1 MAGKIILQ
9 DMTCSRRIVFADKYQ
24 KCVGGGKS
32 EKKIAEGCW
41 QMGSQG
47 SEDKKELIRFTIFC
61 ILVCAIWCGFYA
73 VRTAPEMPDTDCFY
87 HLNRVHDLYE
97 GGGWY
102 HATFSRSNAPYG
114 ETLHWTRPFDCLLL
128 AGALPAT
135 AFVDFRTAL
144 FWWAVIISPVL
155 LVIMLLT
162 MLWAARP
169 LLSRQ
174 GPFLVGILL
183 FFQTAVMAYCQPGRD
198 DQHSLSILLFA
209 ALFGFGLRFVSGPS
223 SRLLCCAA
231 GVLGGLSIWAVMDS
245 ILVVFAIAAI
255 LGLLWIWENG
265 DFARKST
272 YYSIWLFVAVGI
284 SLLAER
290 PLNNL
295 AAKEFDRLSIFHWSA
310 CGFLAAFW
318 IIVGLISRF
327 SEFFGRRSTRL
338 IFAAAGAG
346 LTVICVLLLFPEISH
361 SVALSFLFPRFFGGQ
376 VCDVNPRVMEIWYE
390 KISELQHM
398 FSKGAPIGMSVQFAG
413 TALVSAGFLA
423 YLLWSRGCR
432 NKRGWGYVLVLSLI
446 YIPLSIYRIRWTP
459 YAQILLM
466 LPMAEMMDR
475 ALKTIE
481 GQKRGAMRVLKNVSV
496 VTAFSATFFVLGLA
510 AEWAAGNNQTKE
522 QDKKVSIVKI
532 CRYLNEGGK
541 WRGRSV
547 RILTDTNW
555 GPEMLYRTR
564 HETIGSPNQR
574 NWRGILDTYD
584 IMKAGNDDAAH
595 ELINNR
601 GIELIL
607 LCFNSP
613 EFGDSSKSAGET
625 KFYQRLF
632 RDECP
637 NWLKAVELPAEL
649 SASFK
654 LFEVTRCGEG
664 SD

>member
-1 MAGKIILQ
+1 
-9 DMTCSRRIVFADKYQ
+9 
-24 KCVGGGKS
+24 
-32 EKKIAEGCW
+32 
-41 QMGSQG
+41 MGSHG

-61 ILVCAIWCGFYA
+61 ILVGIIWCAFYV
-73 VRTAPEMPDTDCFY
+73 VRRAPELADPDCFFR
-87 HLNRVHDLYE
+87 LNRVTNLYE
-97 GGGWY
+97 GDGWY
-102 HATFSRSNAPYG
+102 QTINFRSNAPYG
-114 ETLHWTRPFDCLLL
+114 ETLHWTRPFDVLLL

-135 AFVDFRTAL
+135 VFVDFGTAL
-144 FWWAVIISPVL
+144 FWWGAIISPVL
-155 LVIMLLT
+155 LVTLLLT
-162 MLWAARP
+162 MLWAAKP

-183 FFQTAVMAYCQPGRD
+183 FSQTVVISYCQPGRG
-198 DQHSLSILLFA
+198 DQHSFSFLLFA
-209 ALFGFGLRFVSGPS
+209 VLFGFGLRLVSGPAN
-223 SRLLCCAA
+223 RWLCCAA
-231 GVLGGLSIWAVMDS
+231 GVVGGLSIWTGMDL
-245 ILVVFAIAAI
+245 ILVVFAIAVI

-265 DFARKST
+265 DFSRKSA

-284 SLLAER
+284 GLLAER
-290 PLNNL
+290 PWNNL
-295 AAKEFDRLSIFHWSA
+295 AAKEFDRISIVHWSM
-310 CGFLAAFW
+310 CGFLAGFW

-327 SEFFGRRSTRL
+327 SEVFGRRTVRL
-338 IFAAAGAG
+338 MFAAAGAG
-346 LTVICVLLLFPEISH
+346 LTVICVLLLFPKISQ

-376 VCDVNPRVMEIWYE
+376 VSDVNPRVIEIWYE
-390 KISELQHM
+390 HVGELQHM
-398 FSKGAPIGMSVQFAG
+398 FSRGAPITISVQFAG
-413 TALVSAGFLA
+413 TALVGIGILV
-423 YLLWSRGCR
+423 YLLWSRHCR
-432 NKRGWGYVLVLSLI
+432 NKRGWGYVLILLLI

-475 ALKTIE
+475 ALKRIE

-496 VTAFSATFFVLGLA
+496 VAAFSATFLILGLA
-510 AEWAAGNNQTKE
+510 AEWATGNNQTKE
-522 QDKKVSIVKI
+522 QDKKFSIVKI
-532 CRYLNEGGK
+532 CRYLNEGWK

-584 IMKAGNDDAAH
+584 IMTAGTDDAAH

-613 EFGDSSKSAGET
+613 EFGDSSKPAGET

-632 RDECP
+632 RGEYP
-637 NWLKAVELPAEL
+637 NWLKAVELPTEL

-654 LFEVTRCGEG
+654 LFEVTSK